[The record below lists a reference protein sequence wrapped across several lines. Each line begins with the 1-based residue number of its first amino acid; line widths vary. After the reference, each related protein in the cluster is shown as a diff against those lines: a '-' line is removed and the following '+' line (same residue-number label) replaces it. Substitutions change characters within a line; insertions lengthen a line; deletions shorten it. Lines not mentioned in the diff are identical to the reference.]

1 MTKSGEKRKRREMR
15 WRKLK
20 KKKRRG
26 RIKEVRRQKRAL
38 QAGKCGKLS
47 GVLGSEVWVPRRKEC
62 HSLRRKVVG
71 GTRVC
76 GGKDDRVGN
85 VGAGG
90 VMASWRIRLEKD
102 DRGCKSD

>member
-1 MTKSGEKRKRREMR
+1 MTKSGKKKKTKRNEMA
-15 WRKLK
+15 KTEE
-20 KKKRRG
+20 KKRRG
-26 RIKEVRRQKRAL
+26 RIKKVRRQKRAL

-47 GVLGSEVWVPRRKEC
+47 GVLGSEVWVPRRRKC